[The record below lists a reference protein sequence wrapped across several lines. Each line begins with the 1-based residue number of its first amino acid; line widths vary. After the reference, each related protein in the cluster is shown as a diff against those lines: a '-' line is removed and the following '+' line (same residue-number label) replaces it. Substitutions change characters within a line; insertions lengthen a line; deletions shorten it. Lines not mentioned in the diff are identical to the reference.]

1 MTLKLN
7 LAQCKSCPFKTDGL
21 ELSADT
27 MERIYK
33 YLSEGENHLCHSHRS
48 KQVICLGGRLKQL
61 QLWQESGLIFA
72 PTHQALV
79 EAMLSTGVAPAEHI
93 FTGLKLELTEQN

>member
-7 LAQCKSCPFKTDGL
+7 LVQCQTCPFRADGL
-21 ELSADT
+21 ELSDET
-27 MERIYK
+27 MATIHG
-33 YLSEGENHLCHSHRS
+33 YLNNGENHLCHSHRS
-48 KQVICLGGRLKQL
+48 NKIICLGGRFKQL
-61 QLWQESGLIFA
+61 QLWQESGLISA

-93 FTGLKLELTEQN
+93 FAGLKL